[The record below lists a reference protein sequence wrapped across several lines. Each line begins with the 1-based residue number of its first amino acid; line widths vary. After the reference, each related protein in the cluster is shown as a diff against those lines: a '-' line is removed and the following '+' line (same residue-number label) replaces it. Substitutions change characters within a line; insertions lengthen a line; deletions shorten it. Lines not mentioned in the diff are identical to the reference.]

1 MLEQIELVVDE
12 ATIEFPNAIRVTEEV
27 RSRVRQ
33 IVAGRVRD
41 VMRDLDLFHLTPIDG
56 VGTEIAGD
64 R

>member
-1 MLEQIELVVDE
+1 
-12 ATIEFPNAIRVTEEV
+12 VTEEV